1 MLDWFCD
8 ISSLI
13 ILYVTVVVIFVQ
25 VICRYVLEVAL
36 PWTEEF
42 ARFAFLWLI
51 FLANAMAERQKE
63 HFRVSYFVEQAP
75 RRLRYVF
82 WVAGEILIFTFFIWL
97 LMDSLAFVQMGKR
110 MISPVMQLRLDWIY
124 WGLPAAVMLSL
135 LNRSRNIV
143 AVLSRAARQP
153 IRLSRGGAVHAE
165 RNRLIAALPGVDVHG
180 HPGRALHD
188 HHRLHHHQVH
198 PS

>member
-1 MLDWFCD
+1 VRVINVALKLFDWLCD

-25 VICRYVLEVAL
+25 VICRYVLQVAL

-42 ARFAFLWLI
+42 ARFAFIWLI

-75 RRLRYVF
+75 RRVRYAF
-82 WVAGEILIFTFFIWL
+82 WVFGEVVIFAFFIWL
-97 LMDSLAFVQMGKR
+97 FMDSLQFVGMGKR
-110 MISPVMQLRLDWIY
+110 MISTVMQLRLDWIY
-124 WGLPAAVMLSL
+124 WALPAAIVLGL

-143 AVLSRAARQP
+143 AVLR
-153 IRLSRGGAVHAE
+153 E
-165 RNRLIAALPGVDVHG
+165 RPDNPFA
-180 HPGRALHD
+180 
-188 HHRLHHHQVH
+188 
-198 PS
+198 

>member
-1 MLDWFCD
+1 MWSSVLLKLLDWFCD
-8 ISSLI
+8 VSSLI

-75 RRLRYVF
+75 PKLRYVF
-82 WVAGEILIFTFFIWL
+82 WGAGEILIFTFFIWL

-124 WGLPAAVMLSL
+124 WGLPVAVMLSL

-143 AVLSRAARQP
+143 AVL
-153 IRLSRGGAVHAE
+153 HE
-165 RNRLIAALPGVDVHG
+165 RPDNPFA
-180 HPGRALHD
+180 
-188 HHRLHHHQVH
+188 
-198 PS
+198 

>member
-1 MLDWFCD
+1 MINALLKVLDWLCD

-25 VICRYVLEVAL
+25 VICRYVLQVAL

-42 ARFAFLWLI
+42 ARYAFLWLI
-51 FLANAMAERQKE
+51 FLANALAERQKE

-82 WVAGEILIFTFFIWL
+82 WAFGEILIFIFFIWL
-97 LMDSLAFVQMGKR
+97 LMDSLQFVQMGKR
-110 MISPVMQLRLDWIY
+110 MISTVMQLRLDWVY
-124 WGLPAAVMLSL
+124 WGLPVAVILSL

-143 AVLSRAARQP
+143 TVLR
-153 IRLSRGGAVHAE
+153 E
-165 RNRLIAALPGVDVHG
+165 RPDNPFA
-180 HPGRALHD
+180 
-188 HHRLHHHQVH
+188 
-198 PS
+198 

>member
-1 MLDWFCD
+1 MINASLKVLDWLCD

-25 VICRYVLEVAL
+25 VICRYVLQVAL

-42 ARFAFLWLI
+42 ARFAFIWLI

-75 RRLRYVF
+75 RRVRYVF
-82 WVAGEILIFTFFIWL
+82 WVFGELLIFTFFIWL
-97 LMDSLAFVQMGKR
+97 FMDSLQFVKMGKR
-110 MISPVMQLRLDWIY
+110 MISTVMQLRLDWIY
-124 WGLPAAVMLSL
+124 WALPAAIVLGL

-143 AVLSRAARQP
+143 VVLR
-153 IRLSRGGAVHAE
+153 E
-165 RNRLIAALPGVDVHG
+165 RPDNPFA
-180 HPGRALHD
+180 
-188 HHRLHHHQVH
+188 
-198 PS
+198 